1 MFQQIFKDTLGGRFI
16 KALLSETALP
26 LHVSVSPGDFLVQ
39 DRVYY
44 YRSYIIK
51 CTRSGILGDLS
62 DTGAQFEQLRLFDEE
77 DKQNAYKYFSY
88 ANYYDPDTHHQLGNY
103 LRYYKSKTGINLFP
117 CYNCYCN
124 HSLPDVQLEKSGT
137 QVTAKSVTTQTA
149 KVIGFPIL
157 ANKRYSISIDSNSE
171 VLLRCT
177 IRNSNGH
184 VNDSTVDCNL
194 SGSSRILTK
203 TRFDEPFDYIFSPTG
218 DALNKVL
225 AQQKNLWLIIQL
237 PSDNES
243 SIVVYEDCF
252 FDYTYLTNSVH
263 CTPDGVYARGTL
275 NPSLSLINT
284 HESYAF
290 SDRLIEYLL
299 NNVIT
304 QENSQENNFGK
315 AQKAIIRQHSADPD
329 SLETMKNC
337 SKVKNIWSDL
347 ISEEVY
353 NMSKEFSKDNFF
365 LDQDGYI
372 NKDVERKI
380 FTRKGDD
387 Y

>member
-1 MFQQIFKDTLGGRFI
+1 MYQQIFKDTLGGRFI

-26 LHVSVSPGDFLVQ
+26 LHVSVSPGDLLVQ
-39 DRVYY
+39 NHFYY

-77 DKQNAYKYFSY
+77 DKQNAYKYISY

-117 CYNCYCN
+117 YYNCYCN
-124 HSLPDVQLEKSGT
+124 HSLPDVQLEKSET
-137 QVTAKSVTTQTA
+137 QITAKSVTTQTE

-184 VNDSTVDCNL
+184 VADSTVGCNL
-194 SGSSRILTK
+194 EGSSMILTK
-203 TRFDEPFDYIFSPTG
+203 TRFDEPFDYMFTPSTEQ
-218 DALNKVL
+218 LEKVL

-237 PSDNES
+237 PSNNES
-243 SIVVYEDCF
+243 SVVVYEDCF
-252 FDYTYLTNSVH
+252 FDYSHLTNSVH
-263 CTPDGVYARGTL
+263 CTPDSVYVRGAL
-275 NPSLSLINT
+275 NPSLTLINS

-304 QENSQENNFGK
+304 QDNSQQNNFGK
-315 AQKAIIRQHSADPD
+315 AQKAIIRQSSEWTANQII
-329 SLETMKNC
+329 EKC
-337 SKVKNIWSDL
+337 SEVKNIWSDD
-347 ISEEVY
+347 ISREVY
-353 NMSKEFSKDNFF
+353 DMSKEFSKDNFF